1 MGTGMLLCALVL
13 RRTKST
19 RQSTLAA

>member
-13 RRTKST
+13 RRIKST